1 MTSDNQI
8 IIFDTTLR
16 DGEQSPGASMNQAE
30 KLRIAT
36 QLEKLGVNVIE
47 AGFPAASEGDFEAVK
62 IIAETLKTAQVA
74 ALCRANE
81 EDIKR
86 GWEAIKNAVYPRIH
100 TFIATSE
107 LHMKYKLNMDP
118 DQVLEQ
124 AVKSVKLAA
133 SYTDNVE
140 FSAEDGSRS
149 DRDFLCRVFE
159 AVIEAGAT
167 TVNLPDTVG
176 YAIPEE
182 YAQLVTYVMENTP
195 NISRAVLSVHCHNDL
210 GLATSNTLAA
220 IKAGAR
226 QVEVTVNGIG
236 ERAGNT
242 SLEEVVMSLHTR
254 PNYFPQ
260 TTTIDTRRIYPT
272 SRLVSMITGIIVQ
285 PNRAIVGANAFAHE
299 AGIHQDGVL
308 KNPMTYEIMN
318 PETIGL
324 NKNNLVLGK
333 HSGRHA
339 LNDHIQKLG
348 YNLTKDELDKVF
360 EKFKRLADKKKTIQD
375 EDIEALINEGVLR
388 SSETICLEYIHVL
401 SGNTV
406 FPTASVQL
414 NIEGRPVQGAT
425 EGTGPID
432 AVYNII
438 SKLTGTKS
446 KLLRFTISALTEGTD
461 AQGEVMVRLEEDG
474 LVALGKGS
482 DSDIITASALAY
494 INGLNRLEYLKK
506 HPVVKH
512 ENL

>member
-86 GWEAIKNAVYPRIH
+86 GWDAIRNAAHPRIH
-100 TFIATSE
+100 TFIATSD

-118 DQVLEQ
+118 EKVLEQ
-124 AVKSVKLAA
+124 AIKSVKLAA

-159 AVIEAGAT
+159 AVIDAGAT

-182 YAQLVTYVMENTP
+182 FAQLVTYVMEHTP
-195 NISRAVLSVHCHNDL
+195 NMHRAVLSVHCHNDL

-348 YNLTKDELDKVF
+348 YNLTKDELERVF
-360 EKFKRLADKKKTIQD
+360 EKFKRLADKKKSIQD

>member
-1 MTSDNQI
+1 MTNNNQL

-16 DGEQSPGASMNQAE
+16 DGEQSPGASMNKAE

-47 AGFPAASEGDFEAVK
+47 AGFPAASEGDFQAVK
-62 IIAETLKTAQVA
+62 AIAETLKVSQVA

-81 EDIKR
+81 DDIIR
-86 GWEAIKNAVYPRIH
+86 GWEAIKNAVHPRIH

-107 LHMKYKLNMDP
+107 LHMTYKLAMKP
-118 DQVLEQ
+118 SQVLEQ
-124 AVKSVKLAA
+124 AVKAVQLAA
-133 SYTDNVE
+133 SFTDNVE

-149 DRDFLCRVFE
+149 DPAFLCKVFE
-159 AVIEAGAT
+159 AVIDAGAT
-167 TVNLPDTVG
+167 TINLPDTVG

-182 YAQLVTYVMENTP
+182 FGELVKYVMKNTP
-195 NISRAVLSVHCHNDL
+195 NMNKAVLSVHCHNDL

-226 QVEVTVNGIG
+226 QVEVTINGIG

-254 PNYFPQ
+254 PNFFPQ
-260 TTTIDTRRIYPT
+260 TTSIDTRRIYPT
-272 SRLVSMITGIIVQ
+272 SRLVSMITGILVQ

-308 KNPMTYEIMN
+308 KNPMTYEIMK

-324 NKNNLVLGK
+324 SKNNLVLGK

-339 LNDHIQKLG
+339 LNSHIQEMG
-348 YNLTKDELDKVF
+348 YNLSKEELDIVF
-360 EKFKRLADKKKTIQD
+360 EKFKRLADKKKSIQD

-388 SSETICLEYIHVL
+388 SSEVFKLEYIHVL

-406 FPTASVQL
+406 FPTASVKL
-414 NIEGRPVQGAT
+414 SINGRPAQGAT
-425 EGTGPID
+425 EGNGPID

-446 KLLRFTISALTEGTD
+446 ELLRFTISALTEGTD
-461 AQGEVMVRLEEDG
+461 AQGEVTVRLQEDG
-474 LVALGKGS
+474 IVALGKG
-482 DSDIITASALAY
+482 A
-494 INGLNRLEYLKK
+494 
-506 HPVVKH
+506 
-512 ENL
+512 